1 MPMTLEQ
8 KKAMT
13 AEVNAVAQQAHS
25 AVAAEYRGIKAT
37 QMDSLRAR
45 ARNEGVYLRVVKN
58 SIARRAVEGTDF
70 ECMTEEF
77 SGPLML
83 AFSKEDPGAAGRL
96 IKAYQKENAKLVPK
110 FVAMSGKL
118 YPASELER
126 LASLPTRDEA
136 LSKLMATMKAPS
148 QKLATTLNEVPGKL
162 VRTLAAVRDAKQEA
176 G

>member
-1 MPMTLEQ
+1 MPMSLEQ

-13 AEVNAVAQQAHS
+13 AEVNAVAQSAHS

-37 QMDSLRAR
+37 QMDSLRAQ
-45 ARNEGVYLRVVKN
+45 ARKERVYLRVVKN

-70 ECMTEEF
+70 ECMTERFE
-77 SGPLML
+77 GPLML
-83 AFSKEDPGAAGRL
+83 AFSQEDPGAAARL
-96 IKAYQKENAKLVPK
+96 VKSYSKENAKLVPK
-110 FVAMSGKL
+110 FVAISGAV
-118 YPASELER
+118 YEASELER

-136 LSKLMATMKAPS
+136 LSKLMATMKAPT

-162 VRTLAAVRDAKQEA
+162 VRTLAAVRDAKQA